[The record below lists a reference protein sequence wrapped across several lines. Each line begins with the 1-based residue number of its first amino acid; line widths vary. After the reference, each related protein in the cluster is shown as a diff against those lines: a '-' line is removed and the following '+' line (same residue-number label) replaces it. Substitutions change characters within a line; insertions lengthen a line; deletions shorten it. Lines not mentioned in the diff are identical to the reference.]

1 MTNFRDSVVKS
12 MNLVRK
18 TWNMCTYDDH
28 LHVQLV
34 IFMWYFMKFILIQML
49 LLLLLLMLFK
59 KKPEYFKTCMFVFTQ
74 MPTSQKWVSANSC
87 L

>member
-18 TWNMCTYDDH
+18 TWNMSTYDDH

-34 IFMWYFMKFILIQML
+34 IFIWYFMKFINNTNVVVVVVAVNVIL
-49 LLLLLLMLFK
+49 K
-59 KKPEYFKTCMFVFTQ
+59 KNWIF
-74 MPTSQKWVSANSC
+74 
-87 L
+87 

>member
-34 IFMWYFMKFILIQML
+34 IFMWYFMKFILFNNTNVVVVVAVNVI
-49 LLLLLLMLFK
+49 
-59 KKPEYFKTCMFVFTQ
+59 
-74 MPTSQKWVSANSC
+74 
-87 L
+87 